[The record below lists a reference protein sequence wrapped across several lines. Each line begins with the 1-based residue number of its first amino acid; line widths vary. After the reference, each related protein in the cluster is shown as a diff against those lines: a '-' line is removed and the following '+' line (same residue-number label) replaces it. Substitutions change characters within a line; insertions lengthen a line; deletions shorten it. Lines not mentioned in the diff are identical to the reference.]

1 LPQLKKLTKQ
11 RRIKLHSGG
20 NNFKKEEISLAKELM
35 NGEIVMFDVEAG
47 SAEEIIRLIAD
58 AMDKDDRLI
67 DKEGYV
73 ADVMAREASSSTAVG
88 FSVATPHSKSVH
100 VKEPSL
106 AFVRLA
112 KPIKWDDAEE
122 VDMIFQIGVPSPG
135 QGDRHLEILAG
146 LFRKVMH
153 DDFREQLKNAKS
165 AEEVIEL
172 IGIV

>member
-1 LPQLKKLTKQ
+1 MHELK
-11 RRIKLHSGG
+11 
-20 NNFKKEEISLAKELM
+20 NNFLVDRIRLHKGDNLKKEERNLAKELM
-35 NGEIVMFDVEAG
+35 SDAIIMFDVEG
-47 SAEEIIRLIAD
+47 ESAEGVIRMIAD
-58 AMDKDDRLI
+58 AMDKDGRLI

-112 KPIKWDDAEE
+112 TPMQWDDAEE

-153 DDFREQLKNAKS
+153 DDFREQLAK
-165 AEEVIEL
+165 AKTADEVIQL
-172 IGIV
+172 IGVV